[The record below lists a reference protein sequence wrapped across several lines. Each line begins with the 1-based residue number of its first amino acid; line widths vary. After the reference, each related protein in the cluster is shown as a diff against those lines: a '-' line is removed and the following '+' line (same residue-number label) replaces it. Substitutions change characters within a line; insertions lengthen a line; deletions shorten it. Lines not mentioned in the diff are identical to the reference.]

1 MDRDKYA
8 TLFWADMQKY
18 NTSRIEDAKV
28 NEIIN
33 LLESAVTC
41 TSWYNCEQCK
51 GYKKSI
57 ALIKNM
63 ENHEREQHT
72 GN

>member
-8 TLFWADMQKY
+8 QLFWADMQKF
-18 NTSRIEDAKV
+18 NTEKIENIKV

-33 LLESAVTC
+33 LLESVVTC
-41 TSWYNCEQCK
+41 KSWYSCETCK
-51 GYKKSI
+51 GYKRSI

-63 ENHEREQHT
+63 EKDEREQHT

>member
-18 NTSRIEDAKV
+18 NASRIEQAKV
-28 NEIIN
+28 NEIID

-41 TSWYNCEQCK
+41 KSWYDCEKCK

-57 ALIKNM
+57 AIIKNM